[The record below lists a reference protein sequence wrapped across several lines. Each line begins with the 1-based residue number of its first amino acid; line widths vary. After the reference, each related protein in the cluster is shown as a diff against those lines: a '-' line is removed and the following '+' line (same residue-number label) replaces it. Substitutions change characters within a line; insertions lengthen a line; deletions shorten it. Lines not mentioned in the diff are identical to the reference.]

1 MKVLTECLDGMTD
14 CRFSMA
20 SLACS
25 FPAWIDQRLFSNYS
39 GGKEMGKKLPKSL
52 STLSAINNDD

>member
-1 MKVLTECLDGMTD
+1 
-14 CRFSMA
+14 MA